1 MKSIHN
7 AASNFQE
14 DCILERKKKQKNL
27 YRRLLTMLVT
37 ALLITSAISPVWA
50 VNVTDTGA
58 ANIPAAGKSEA
69 STTTTT
75 KTNASK
81 PSETESTEDS
91 KTEADKTTDKES
103 KKNAPKENVQQAT
116 IMLTGDL
123 MCQPMQQLAAYDGST
138 YDFKP
143 TFQYVKKIFDTADL
157 VIGNL
162 ETLVS
167 KSLPLSKDMS
177 SLQTKP
183 YLNAPE
189 EFLDALKYAGF
200 DGFITANN
208 HDCDGG
214 ETGLWETLDA
224 LDARKI
230 PHTGTFKDE
239 NEQRYMLFERNG
251 IKIGILSYA
260 TYFNKKE
267 KFLSVEKQAYMLNR
281 LDTDAVQR
289 DIKALRDAGAEY
301 IIAYNHSGTEYSQV
315 PAARQERYAILLG
328 SAGVD
333 YVVTSHP
340 HVLQP
345 YEKLPIGDKYVPVI
359 YSMGNFTSAMLSS
372 ITKET
377 LVLSLTLS
385 KDKNG
390 KVSLKEQTYYPCYML
405 DEYENEPFVLMPEDN
420 CFNGDFEQT
429 ASEKLKKQLAKNYAH
444 IRKIV
449 GKLH

>member
-1 MKSIHN
+1 M
-7 AASNFQE
+7 
-14 DCILERKKKQKNL
+14 ERKKNPKNL
-27 YRRLLTMLVT
+27 YRGLLTMLV
-37 ALLITSAISPVWA
+37 AAMLITSSMSPVWA
-50 VNVTDTGA
+50 ANATNA
-58 ANIPAAGKSEA
+58 AAAAGKDQV
-69 STTTTT
+69 STAGTVG
-75 KTNASK
+75 KTISQ
-81 PSETESTEDS
+81 PSNVETAKDS
-91 KTEADKTTDKES
+91 KTKANQSADKES
-103 KKNAPKENVQQAT
+103 EKNAPAENIQQAT

-143 TFQYVKKIFDTADL
+143 TFQYVKSIFDTADL

-167 KSLPLSKDMS
+167 KSLPLSKDMAN
-177 SLQTKP
+177 LQTKP

-189 EFLDALKYAGF
+189 EFLDALEYAGF

-214 ETGLWETLDA
+214 ETGLVETLDA

-281 LDTDAVQR
+281 PDADAVQR
-289 DIKALRDAGAEY
+289 DVKALHDAGAEY

-315 PAARQERYAILLG
+315 PAARQERYATILG

-359 YSMGNFTSAMLSS
+359 YSMGNFTSAMLSP

-385 KDKNG
+385 KNENG

-405 DEYENEPFVLMPEDN
+405 DEYENDPFVLMPEDN
-420 CFNGDFEQT
+420 RFNGDFEQT
-429 ASEKLKKQLAKNYAH
+429 ASEKLKKQLTKNYAH
-444 IRKIV
+444 IREIV
-449 GKLH
+449 GKLY